1 MSKPRYLD
9 LTFRIFEYT
18 LIVYSILMYELYDI
32 NKDFCELL
40 KLNLMFIKFV
50 LSYGLSIFNVF
61 TG

>member
-18 LIVYSILMYELYDI
+18 LTVYSILMYELYDI

-50 LSYGLSIFNVF
+50 LSYGLSINVF
-61 TG
+61 IA